1 MLEIYYGH
9 NVSVYFFSSRGAPLP
24 VTLRVQQL
32 RSSNTNTAH
41 TMAVKGRRKKK
52 ASYYIFRGRSFLNI
66 RSR

>member
-24 VTLRVQQL
+24 VVTLRVQQL

-41 TMAVKGRRKKK
+41 TMAVKGRKKK
-52 ASYYIFRGRSFLNI
+52 QVTISFGVV
-66 RSR
+66 RF